1 MIALLVIGLLL
12 FVIKAYLPEMGS
24 GFSPE
29 SYRTAA
35 EEQIPMDTQ
44 EAYAGL
50 ENAYEEL
57 LYEGILPEKMYGKTA
72 AEELSLY
79 TVLMGELEQV
89 SDYPSYI
96 DGVLESAARSGSR
109 LFAGNAEAKRTGEKT
124 YQDFSNLQG
133 IELSFIG
140 SYGIVYAMKTDLWDI
155 LFFLILILFIY
166 GLVITEYEERKI
178 NLMRATAKGR
188 GACFGAK
195 LLAGLF
201 FVLSLQ
207 ASVYIFR
214 FVFSLSIYGCP
225 DLSAPFQAV
234 YGAQKC
240 SWNISVLTAIILFFG
255 WKLAVSAFLFCL
267 SLFFA
272 LLCKEAKI
280 FYGGCLCLGTISA
293 FCYTQIDGNS
303 YFAKIKWLNPAAFL
317 ASDSILMD
325 YRNISVLGYPLGY
338 PGMIAAVCVIVSVF
352 SVIGAYR
359 IYIHR
364 MQGEAGILTRRKDH
378 NRNLRFHFRTGLRR
392 LEGKKYWIYQACA
405 LICIF
410 YAVLALLVYEPVRE
424 HLYTKEEIYYKY
436 YVTQVQG
443 TYTDEKME
451 TLSGEQQRLDDISAL
466 LETETNA
473 TVASYYMTELEK
485 RAGLESAISYAA
497 YVKENGDFIIYE
509 KGYELL
515 IGKDKGRLALL
526 LCRLASLA
534 VVCLLSVTIWNY
546 DKSTGMEKLIQIS
559 KTGNRRLNRQK
570 YANVLLGCFLIFL
583 MTYLPWIYNVN
594 SVLGL
599 QGIHAQARSM
609 EMFSNVPAP
618 ISVLFL
624 YGIYY
629 LGHFLYL
636 CLIGCL
642 GKCYIKRV
650 GNYMGAV
657 LLLFVTSMIP
667 AVILYMFVK

>member
-1 MIALLVIGLLL
+1 
-12 FVIKAYLPEMGS
+12 
-24 GFSPE
+24 
-29 SYRTAA
+29 
-35 EEQIPMDTQ
+35 
-44 EAYAGL
+44 
-50 ENAYEEL
+50 
-57 LYEGILPEKMYGKTA
+57 
-72 AEELSLY
+72 
-79 TVLMGELEQV
+79 
-89 SDYPSYI
+89 
-96 DGVLESAARSGSR
+96 
-109 LFAGNAEAKRTGEKT
+109 
-124 YQDFSNLQG
+124 
-133 IELSFIG
+133 
-140 SYGIVYAMKTDLWDI
+140 
-155 LFFLILILFIY
+155 
-166 GLVITEYEERKI
+166 
-178 NLMRATAKGR
+178 
-188 GACFGAK
+188 
-195 LLAGLF
+195 
-201 FVLSLQ
+201 
-207 ASVYIFR
+207 
-214 FVFSLSIYGCP
+214 
-225 DLSAPFQAV
+225 
-234 YGAQKC
+234 
-240 SWNISVLTAIILFFG
+240 
-255 WKLAVSAFLFCL
+255 
-267 SLFFA
+267 
-272 LLCKEAKI
+272 
-280 FYGGCLCLGTISA
+280 
-293 FCYTQIDGNS
+293 
-303 YFAKIKWLNPAAFL
+303 
-317 ASDSILMD
+317 
-325 YRNISVLGYPLGY
+325 
-338 PGMIAAVCVIVSVF
+338 
-352 SVIGAYR
+352 
-359 IYIHR
+359 
-364 MQGEAGILTRRKDH
+364 
-378 NRNLRFHFRTGLRR
+378 
-392 LEGKKYWIYQACA
+392 
-405 LICIF
+405 
-410 YAVLALLVYEPVRE
+410 
-424 HLYTKEEIYYKY
+424 LYTKEEIYYKY

-594 SVLGL
+594 SVFGL

-609 EMFSNVPAP
+609 EMFSHIPAQ

-636 CLIGCL
+636 CLTGCL